1 MLAGRTI
8 HLCVTGGIAAY
19 KAAELARLM
28 IKAGAQVQVAMT
40 ENAQNFIG
48 ALTFQALTQRPVYTL
63 TLDPTEE
70 LEIGHI
76 AFAQDAD
83 AIVVAPATANII
95 AKAAMGIAD
104 DLVSTILSATD
115 RPVVVAP
122 AMNTTMYHQ
131 QTVQD
136 NLETLRERGWAVVPP
151 AEGELACGAIGP
163 GRLAE
168 HSSIINTLV
177 DCLTKTMP
185 LLGKRV
191 LVTAGPT
198 RERLDPV
205 RFMSNPSTG
214 RMGLAVAEAA
224 VLAGAQVT
232 LIHGP
237 TELDIPAS
245 IEAVPIESAREM
257 YDAVLS
263 RIETIDALFMSAAVA
278 DWTPE
283 TVSETKQ
290 KKVDGPL
297 VVKFVRTP
305 DILAEVGR
313 RRRGHKPILVGWAAE
328 TESVLEAARAKL
340 SSKKVDMIV
349 GNNVSEPGCGFGTDT
364 NAVILVE
371 EHAVTPLAMQ
381 PKAAIGRH
389 LITWLTAKLAVAS

>member
-19 KAAELARLM
+19 KAAELVRLL

-76 AFAQDAD
+76 AFAQEAD
-83 AIVVAPATANII
+83 ALIVAPATANII

-115 RPVVVAP
+115 RPVIVAP
-122 AMNTTMYHQ
+122 AMNTAMYNQ
-131 QTVQD
+131 ETVQD
-136 NLETLRERGWAVVPP
+136 NLASLTRRGWAIVPP
-151 AEGELACGAIGP
+151 GDGQLACGAVGP

-168 HSSIINTLV
+168 HSAIIDTLTA
-177 DCLTKTMP
+177 CLTRSMP
-185 LLGKRV
+185 LLGKHV

-205 RFMSNPSTG
+205 RFLSNPSTG

-224 VLAGAQVT
+224 ALAGAQVT

-237 TELDIPAS
+237 IALDIPGS
-245 IEAVPIESAREM
+245 IQTVPVESTREM
-257 YDAVLS
+257 YDAVVS
-263 RIETIDALFMSAAVA
+263 RTQSVDALFMSAAVA

-283 TVSETKQ
+283 SVSATKQ
-290 KKVDGPL
+290 KKNEGHL
-297 VVKFVRTP
+297 TVKFVRTP
-305 DILAEVGR
+305 DILADVGR
-313 RRRGHKPILVGWAAE
+313 ARTGQMPILVGWAAE
-328 TESVLEAARAKL
+328 TESVVETARAKL
-340 SSKKVDMIV
+340 VKKQVDMIV
-349 GNNVSEPGCGFGTDT
+349 GNDVSQDGCGFGTET
-364 NAVILVE
+364 NAVVLVE
-371 EHAVTPLAMQ
+371 ADAVTPLALQ

-389 LITWLTAKLAVAS
+389 LITWLVAKLAVPA